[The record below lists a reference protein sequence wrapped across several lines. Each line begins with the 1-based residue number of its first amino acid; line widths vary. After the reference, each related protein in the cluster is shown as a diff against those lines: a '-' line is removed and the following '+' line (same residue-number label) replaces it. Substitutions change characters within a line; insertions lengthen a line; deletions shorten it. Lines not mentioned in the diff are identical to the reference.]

1 MRCGIYVRV
10 STDDQRDNGY
20 SIDSQLRMIKEYCE
34 KNRYDIVDV
43 YNDAG
48 HSGKDLMRPEMQ
60 RLLKDIKS
68 HKIEVIVA
76 IKVDRLTRNNY
87 DGFWLLNYCEE
98 HDVKIELI
106 LEPYDV
112 STANGEMIFGMNLV
126 FGQRERKEIGTS
138 SYTMSP
144 KQWIQR
150 TNAIGLISKGG
161 KYSIGTYA
169 HPDLAFEFASWLN
182 VEFKLYLIKEF
193 ERLKQNESYQNK
205 VEWSVRRELAKT
217 NYRIHTDSI
226 KENIIPTL
234 TENQKQYVY
243 ANEADILNVALFGMT
258 AKEWKNRNPSL
269 DGNMRDYAN
278 ILQLVIL
285 VNLENLNAEM
295 INQGIPQS
303 KRLERLNEIA
313 KKQFDILQHT
323 SGIKKIEQL
332 DNNASKLL
340 S

>member
-1 MRCGIYVRV
+1 MKKEI
-10 STDDQRDNGY
+10 
-20 SIDSQLRMIKEYCE
+20 IKTE
-34 KNRYDIVDV
+34 
-43 YNDAG
+43 
-48 HSGKDLMRPEMQ
+48 
-60 RLLKDIKS
+60 
-68 HKIEVIVA
+68 
-76 IKVDRLTRNNY
+76 IKVKDNLIGIMRVGNEDYISLTDLARFKNDKNPSNVIIHWLSNKDTALYVGLWEELNNENFNFTEY
-87 DGFWLLNYCEE
+87 
-98 HDVKIELI
+98 
-106 LEPYDV
+106 
-112 STANGEMIFGMNLV
+112 
-126 FGQRERKEIGTS
+126 REIKVNEIGTS

-193 ERLKQNESYQNK
+193 ERLKRNESYQNK

-217 NYRIHTDSI
+217 NYKIHTDSI
-226 KENIIPTL
+226 KENIIPSL
-234 TENQKQYVY
+234 TEKQKQYVY

-258 AKEWKNRNPSL
+258 AKEWKDKNPNL

-278 ILQLVIL
+278 ILQLIIL

-295 INQGIPQS
+295 ISQGMEQS
-303 KRLERLNEIA
+303 RRLERLNGIA

-323 SGIKKIEQL
+323 SGIKKIESL
-332 DNNASKLL
+332 DNLKFLDK
-340 S
+340 

>member
-1 MRCGIYVRV
+1 MKKEI
-10 STDDQRDNGY
+10 
-20 SIDSQLRMIKEYCE
+20 IKT
-34 KNRYDIVDV
+34 
-43 YNDAG
+43 
-48 HSGKDLMRPEMQ
+48 
-60 RLLKDIKS
+60 DIKVKDNLIGIMRVGNEDYIS
-68 HKIEVIVA
+68 LTDLARFKNDKNPSNVIIHWLSNKDTALYVGLWEELNNENFNFTEYREIKI
-76 IKVDRLTRNNY
+76 N
-87 DGFWLLNYCEE
+87 
-98 HDVKIELI
+98 
-106 LEPYDV
+106 
-112 STANGEMIFGMNLV
+112 
-126 FGQRERKEIGTS
+126 EIGTS

-193 ERLKQNESYQNK
+193 ERLKRNESYQNK

-217 NYRIHTDSI
+217 NYKIHTDSI
-226 KENIIPTL
+226 KENIIPSL
-234 TENQKQYVY
+234 TEKQKQYVY

-258 AKEWKNRNPSL
+258 AKEWKDKNPNL

-278 ILQLVIL
+278 ILQLIIL

-295 INQGIPQS
+295 ISQGMEQS
-303 KRLERLNEIA
+303 RRLERLNCIA

-323 SGIKKIEQL
+323 SGIKKIESL
-332 DNNASKLL
+332 DNLKFLDK
-340 S
+340 